1 MKNSDADSE
10 EEEVLD
16 KEEEE
21 EVLMLQQNMA
31 ARLDENDFDIE
42 EFEVMQ
48 RNMHLCY
55 NAIRKKMTTEVS
67 CKL

>member
-48 RNMHLCY
+48 RNIC
-55 NAIRKKMTTEVS
+55 AIMQ
-67 CKL
+67 

>member
-1 MKNSDADSE
+1 MALSLAFSSSLKRGGWSMWHEKISHADSE
-10 EEEVLD
+10 EEEALD

-42 EFEVMQ
+42 QFEVM
-48 RNMHLCY
+48 L
-55 NAIRKKMTTEVS
+55 
-67 CKL
+67 